1 MSTTPSGPARAA
13 DLAYDSFYSAAIGGS
28 VVALFFL
35 ALDSLRG
42 DPLFTPSLL
51 GSVIVGGMDAEAV
64 STVRLDMVAYYSI
77 LHFGV
82 FALLG
87 FGLSILLDRLDV
99 AARKA
104 SVSAL
109 VCGLVV
115 EVVGTAGLLLVA
127 PAAVDRIGLGWVV
140 LANALTGVA
149 MGVFLA
155 RAHEPGTRAVENQ
168 VPVAGAGGV

>member
-1 MSTTPSGPARAA
+1 MNATPSGPARTA

-51 GSVIVGGMDAEAV
+51 GSVIVGGMDAQSV

-82 FALLG
+82 FGLLG
-87 FGLSILLDRLDV
+87 FGLSLLLDRLDV
-99 AARKA
+99 AAQRP
-104 SVSAL
+104 SVSGSLCAL
-109 VCGLVV
+109 VIV
-115 EVVGTAGLLLVA
+115 VVGTAGLLLVA
-127 PAAVDRIGLGWVV
+127 PAAVGRIGLGWVL
-140 LANALTGVA
+140 LANALTGAA

-168 VPVAGAGGV
+168 VPVTGGGGV